1 MEIEINSKI
10 RTRVKEVGL
19 EKLLGKELENLLNN
33 SNLLKGKPLECQINA
48 YFSINKNTIYIKEK
62 PYQIIE
68 GLLVRNLSP
77 IPGFMP
83 ANVQIVEFDKNKYSQ
98 INTNWI
104 VYNVPR
110 IFAYINTKEGQALI
124 HKYLFTN
131 KC

>member
-33 SNLLKGKPLECQINA
+33 SNLLKGNPLECQINA
-48 YFSINKNTIYIKEK
+48 DFSINKNTICIKGK

-68 GLLVRNLSP
+68 GLLVKNHSP
-77 IPGFMP
+77 IPGLVP
-83 ANVQIVEFDKNKYSQ
+83 ANVQVIEFDENKYSQ

>member
-10 RTRVKEVGL
+10 RTRVKEV
-19 EKLLGKELENLLNN
+19 ENLFNN

-48 YFSINKNTIYIKEK
+48 DFSINKNTICIKGK

-77 IPGFMP
+77 IPGFLP
-83 ANVQIVEFDKNKYSQ
+83 ANVQIVEFEGKSYSRKN
-98 INTNWI
+98 TDWT
-104 VYNVPR
+104 VYNAPG
-110 IFAYINTKEGQALI
+110 ILAYINTKEGQALI
-124 HKYLFTN
+124 HKYLLTN